1 MTSAVDR
8 VAGAPISWGVRGP
21 GWNSLPLEYVF
32 GVELDDGVEA
42 VVGSDLQ
49 DTTCIA
55 EADRR
60 LMQATS

>member
-8 VAGAPISWGVRGP
+8 VAGAPISWGVRGHVEHM
-21 GWNSLPLEYVF
+21 STEFRDLPIRDALSRAR
-32 GVELDDGVEA
+32 DGVRS
-42 VVGSDLQ
+42 G
-49 DTTCIA
+49 I

>member
-42 VVGSDLQ
+42 VVGSDPQ

-55 EADRR
+55 EADQR
-60 LMQATS
+60 LVQTS